1 MSTGVARLRLAAVG
15 DAAAMLAIYA
25 PIVTDSIISFE
36 LAPPSPAEMERRIA
50 SAESQWPWLVCE
62 RAGELIG
69 YAYASQHRVRA
80 AYQWSADTSV
90 YVRPDARRGGIARS
104 LYASLFEILALQG
117 YYNAYAGITLPN
129 PASVGFHE
137 SMGFTPVGV
146 YRGVGYKLGAWHDVG
161 WWARELQPHAPD
173 PAAPISLAAARAS
186 PRWVDAIETPWGQSQ
201 L

>member
-25 PIVTDSIISFE
+25 PIVTDSSISFE
-36 LAPPSPAEMERRIA
+36 LAPPSLAEMERRIA

-62 RAGELIG
+62 RTGELIG

-90 YVRPDARRGGIARS
+90 YVRPDARRGRIARS

-173 PAAPISLAAARAS
+173 PAPPISLAAARAS
-186 PRWVDAIETPWGQSQ
+186 PRWEDAIETPWGQSQ

>member
-1 MSTGVARLRLAAVG
+1 
-15 DAAAMLAIYA
+15 MLAIYA

-36 LAPPSPAEMERRIA
+36 LAPPSLAEMERRIA

-62 RAGELIG
+62 RTGELIG

-90 YVRPDARRGGIARS
+90 YVHPDARRGGIARS

-161 WWARELQPHAPD
+161 WWARELQPHARD

-186 PRWVDAIETPWGQSQ
+186 ARWEGAIASGERLLTTPKRD
-201 L
+201 